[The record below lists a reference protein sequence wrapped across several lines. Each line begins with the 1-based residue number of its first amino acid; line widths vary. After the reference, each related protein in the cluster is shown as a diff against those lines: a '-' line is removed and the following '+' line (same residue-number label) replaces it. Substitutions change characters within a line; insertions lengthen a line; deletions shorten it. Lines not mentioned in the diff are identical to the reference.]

1 NPGTKR
7 KFSAEKARF
16 FADDSSCLVA
26 LWSGGH
32 GAEATPPEVRP
43 SGGRRGGEGRRS
55 AVSRR
60 QWPGIVLSRPA
71 PSSGK
76 AGSLPGQA
84 LPGPLRPC
92 LLLDESSFLAESLGL
107 NEDLR
112 EPFFADPTAL
122 DSLLQDDED
131 DWSGSYQPSAVEE
144 AHLVRAPSIS
154 LSSSPLDS
162 FYCNVS
168 DPQTSPEQP
177 GRNDHISCGCLGKG
191 DQSSPSDQ
199 MSPEDGFCRLLQLR
213 YQELKEENSK
223 LRSTLSQNQAVAES
237 QAERIRHLERTL
249 EKSKRKEEKEAR
261 ELEAMVQ
268 QVEENLQLMTK
279 RAVKAENSVIKLK
292 QENTHLQVQME
303 SYKSENKALKS
314 GHLENLTA
322 VKQNADVALQ
332 NLLAVITRSKS
343 SIKQLISGAEDLQL
357 VADLLK
363 SLDKISEIP
372 SQGTP

>member
-1 NPGTKR
+1 
-7 KFSAEKARF
+7 
-16 FADDSSCLVA
+16 
-26 LWSGGH
+26 
-32 GAEATPPEVRP
+32 
-43 SGGRRGGEGRRS
+43 
-55 AVSRR
+55 
-60 QWPGIVLSRPA
+60 
-71 PSSGK
+71 
-76 AGSLPGQA
+76 
-84 LPGPLRPC
+84 
-92 LLLDESSFLAESLGL
+92 
-107 NEDLR
+107 
-112 EPFFADPTAL
+112 
-122 DSLLQDDED
+122 
-131 DWSGSYQPSAVEE
+131 
-144 AHLVRAPSIS
+144 
-154 LSSSPLDS
+154 
-162 FYCNVS
+162 
-168 DPQTSPEQP
+168 
-177 GRNDHISCGCLGKG
+177 
-191 DQSSPSDQ
+191 

-249 EKSKRKEEKEAR
+249 EKSKQKEEKEAR

-292 QENTHLQVQME
+292 QENMHLQVQME